1 MQWKPHILFED
12 NHILVVEK
20 PSGLLSQS
28 DHTGDPDI
36 FSLLKEYLKVK
47 YQKPG
52 NVYLGLIQR
61 LDRPVSGIMVF
72 AKTSKAAE
80 RLQKMMK
87 NGEVIKKYLAI
98 CEGFPEKD
106 QALLENYLT
115 KDEQKNKTKVYDA
128 PRLGAKLCR
137 LSYRLLSNQHGR
149 SLLQLELHTGR
160 SHQIRAQL
168 AHIGCPIFGDRK
180 YGKLNTG
187 LESDLALHAYY
198 VELIHPVSKEEM
210 SWVCWPSNKSIWKEF
225 AAFFPK
231 KP

>member
-1 MQWKPHILFED
+1 MAGGTGCPGC
-12 NHILVVEK
+12 
-20 PSGLLSQS
+20 SRGLPL
-28 DHTGDPDI
+28 
-36 FSLLKEYLKVK
+36 
-47 YQKPG
+47 
-52 NVYLGLIQR
+52 
-61 LDRPVSGIMVF
+61 GIMVF